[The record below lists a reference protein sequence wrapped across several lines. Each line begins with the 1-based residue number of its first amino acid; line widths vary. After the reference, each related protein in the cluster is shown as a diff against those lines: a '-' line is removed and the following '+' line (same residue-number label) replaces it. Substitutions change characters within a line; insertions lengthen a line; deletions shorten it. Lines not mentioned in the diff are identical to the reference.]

1 MIRTIFFLVGFFLA
15 VSGPVSQAQDHG
27 ITNRSETIQMVNG
40 KPYYFHAVLQGQ
52 TLYSISRAYGVSIDD
67 IIAENPDLES
77 GLNFDQVVRIP
88 ADTEDR
94 QPERKPKSPEDVKVE
109 DGFIIHK
116 VQRRETLFGISREYN
131 ISMEEILFHNP
142 DARSG
147 LQVNQVLRIPV
158 VEEEDDAFLHYTV
171 SAGETEFSLSRQFG
185 ISIEQLRSLN
195 PAVAAE
201 GLKEGQR
208 IRLPAPET
216 EKGHLSRIPPRN
228 GYIFLPP
235 ETTEK
240 PEDEIDPD
248 CFDPELKD
256 HYNIALLIPLF
267 LEELEGHDTIAE
279 LPLDHRSFSFIEYYK
294 GVMLALDSVKKQGGD
309 FTLHVYDVSQDLSKA
324 RDVIRKPEFE
334 DMDLIIGP
342 FHRETLSFVAGYG
355 LRNNIP
361 VVSPLLDDNR
371 QIRGFPN
378 LFQATPSLEAQLQDL
393 SQFVS
398 RNYPD
403 QNIFIVHNNQPGARE
418 LIAGFKDEIMR
429 EVYHIRRFNDSLNL
443 ARIDGYFFNGTLVGN
458 RRTNVLVVNDS
469 ILQHRL
475 PSDPAL
481 RPQQGP
487 AWRPPPNVR
496 EVIYDSLKVEGIVEK
511 MDKNR
516 KNILITLIS
525 GEPFVSSYLRA
536 LSEKID
542 TFDISVF
549 GIPQWQNYRSV
560 EVDYLQNLNVHIF
573 TPEFYD
579 YQSAHI
585 QDFVLR
591 YRNLYGIEPGEYA
604 FKGVQTAYFFFS
616 ALQNL
621 GIDFSRCVNALD
633 APRYDQPFDFQ
644 RTMGSENG
652 WENRHTNIFRYQ
664 DFRKKDVR
672 TPVMTAK
679 EIRKTEESPSGDQ

>member
-15 VSGPVSQAQDHG
+15 VSGLVSQAQDHG

-52 TLYSISRAYGVSIDD
+52 TLYSIARAYGVSIDE
-67 IIAENPDLES
+67 IVAENPDLES
-77 GLNFDQVVRIP
+77 GLNYDQIIRIP
-88 ADTEDR
+88 ADTQEKEEDR
-94 QPERKPKSPEDVKVE
+94 REKKLDEVEVE
-109 DGFIIHK
+109 DGFIRHK
-116 VQRRETLFGISREYN
+116 VQRRETLFGISRQYN
-131 ISMEEILFHNP
+131 VPMEEILFHNP

-147 LQVNQVLRIPV
+147 LQVRQVLKIPV
-158 VEEEDDAFLHYTV
+158 FVEEDDTYLHYTV
-171 SAGETEFSLSRQFG
+171 SAGETEYGISRQFG
-185 ISIEQLRSLN
+185 ISIDQLRALN

-208 IRLPAPET
+208 IRLPAPNS
-216 EKGHLSRIPPRN
+216 EKGLPERVPPRD

-235 ETTEK
+235 EITEK
-240 PEDEIDPD
+240 PGEKIDPD
-248 CFDPELKD
+248 CFEPELKD
-256 HYNIALLIPLF
+256 HYHVALLIPLF
-267 LEELEGHDTIAE
+267 LEELTGHDTIPE

-294 GVMLALDSVKKQGGD
+294 GVLMALDSVKKEGGD
-309 FTLHVYDVSQDLSKA
+309 FTLHVYDVSRDLTKA
-324 RDVIRKPEFE
+324 REVIRTPEFQ

-378 LFQATPSLEAQLQDL
+378 LFQATPSLEAQLEDL
-393 SQFVS
+393 SKFVS

-403 QNIFIVHNNQPGARE
+403 QNIFIVHNNQPGAVE
-418 LIAGFKDEIMR
+418 LIAGFKEDLMG
-429 EVYHIRRFNDSLNL
+429 EVGYIRHFNDSLNL

-475 PSDPAL
+475 PSHTETGL
-481 RPQQGP
+481 QQVHR
-487 AWRPPPNVR
+487 WQPPSNVK
-496 EVIYDSLKVEGIVEK
+496 EVIYDSLKVEGILEK
-511 MDKNR
+511 MDENKKNV
-516 KNILITLIS
+516 LITLIS

-536 LSEKID
+536 LAEQLD
-542 TFDISVF
+542 TFDITIF
-549 GIPQWQNYRSV
+549 GIPQWQDYETL

-579 YQSAHI
+579 YQSFHI
-585 QDFVLR
+585 QDFVLN
-591 YRNLYGIEPGEYA
+591 YRNLFDTEPGEYA
-604 FKGVQTAYFFFS
+604 FKGAQTAYFFFN
-616 ALQNL
+616 ALQKF
-621 GIDFSRCVNALD
+621 GSGFSRCINAMD

-644 RTMGSENG
+644 RTMGNENG
-652 WENRHTNIFRYQ
+652 WENRHTRIFHYQ

-679 EIRKTEESPSGDQ
+679 ESRKAKESLSGDR